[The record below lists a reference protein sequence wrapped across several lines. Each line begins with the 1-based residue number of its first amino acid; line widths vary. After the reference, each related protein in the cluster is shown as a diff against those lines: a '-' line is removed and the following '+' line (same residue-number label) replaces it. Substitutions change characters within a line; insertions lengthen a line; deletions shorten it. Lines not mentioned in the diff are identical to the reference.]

1 MSLQLRPHVAETGP
15 QGRLRDLKRVCIGTP
30 PGEAGRRL
38 QDHFLKSIGPR
49 TILEIA
55 QCGNFIERDFKCTN
69 QNLRQRTQ

>member
-15 QGRLRDLKRVCIGTP
+15 QGRLRDLKRVRIGTP

-69 QNLRQRTQ
+69 QDLRQGTQ